1 MNEVKDSEK
10 IFTNEDSEALVES
23 ALIEKL
29 KLTFEQRIE
38 SHENARK
45 LVLDLQQAG
54 EKSRARS
61 EKAS

>member
-1 MNEVKDSEK
+1 MSEAKDPEK

-23 ALIEKL
+23 ALREKL

-61 EKAS
+61 EK

>member
-1 MNEVKDSEK
+1 MSEAKDSEK

-61 EKAS
+61 EK